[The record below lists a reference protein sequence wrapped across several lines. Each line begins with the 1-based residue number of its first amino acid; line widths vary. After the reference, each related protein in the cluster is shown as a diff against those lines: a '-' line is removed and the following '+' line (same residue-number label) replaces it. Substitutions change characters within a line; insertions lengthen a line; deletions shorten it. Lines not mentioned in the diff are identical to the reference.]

1 MDHAQPVRSTTARI
15 EPDEGEVPA
24 PKPLLLELY
33 RQMLA
38 IRRME
43 EAAARAYAQGKIGGF
58 LHLGI
63 GQEAVCVGAIAA
75 LDKDDYVVA
84 TYREHGH
91 AYAKGTSAKQIIAE
105 LLAKKT
111 GISKGLG
118 GSMHLFDAAHNFL
131 GGYGIV
137 GGHVPIASGVAF
149 KCKYLG
155 EKRVTLCFFG
165 EGSANIGGFFEGVA
179 LAALW
184 KLPVVFICENNQYAM
199 GTPLYRSLSV
209 EDVSMKA
216 LAFGMARDRFDGDD
230 VLRVR
235 ARIQE
240 AVDRARETNEPTM
253 IEVKT
258 YRFRGHSMSD
268 PGQYRTKDEVDEW
281 KKRDPVS
288 LARRRLV
295 EEAKADEAEVKA
307 LELKVKEEID
317 SAVKFAEESPAA
329 DEYLPFTYKTDPAP
343 ETEKGH

>member
-1 MDHAQPVRSTTARI
+1 MNVSPQRVDPR
-15 EPDEGEVPA
+15 EGEVA
-24 PKPLLLELY
+24 VDKPLLLELY

-38 IRRME
+38 IRRLE
-43 EAAARAYAQGKIGGF
+43 EASAKAYAQGKIGGF

-63 GQEAVCVGAIAA
+63 GQEAVCVGSIAA
-75 LDKDDYVVA
+75 LRPEDYVVA

-91 AYAKGTSAKQIIAE
+91 AYAKGMTARSILAE
-105 LLAKKT
+105 LYGKKT
-111 GISKGLG
+111 GCSKGLG
-118 GSMHLFDAAHNFL
+118 GSMHLFDAEKNFL

-149 KCKYLG
+149 KAKYLG
-155 EKRVTLCFFG
+155 EKRVCLCFFG

-184 KLPVVFICENNQYAM
+184 KLPVGFICENNMYSM

-235 ARIQE
+235 ARISE
-240 AVDRARETNEPTM
+240 AVERARDTSEPTM
-253 IEVKT
+253 VEVRT

-268 PGQYRTKDEVDEW
+268 PGQYRTKEEVEEW

-288 LARRRLV
+288 IGRRRLV
-295 EEAKADEAEVKA
+295 EEASANEAELKHI
-307 LELKVKEEID
+307 EDKVKSEIED
-317 SAVKFAEESPAA
+317 AVKFAEDSPPA
-329 DEYLPFTYKTDPAP
+329 DRYMDFTIK
-343 ETEKGH
+343 E

>member
-1 MDHAQPVRSTTARI
+1 MMNRTQQRI
-15 EPDEGEVPA
+15 EPREREVPVD
-24 PKPLLLELY
+24 KPLLTELY

-43 EAAARAYAQGKIGGF
+43 EAAAKAYAQGRIGGF

-63 GQEAVCVGAIAA
+63 GQEAVCVGAISG
-75 LDKDDYVVA
+75 LRPEDYVVA

-91 AYAKGTSAKQIIAE
+91 AYAKGMSSRAIMAE
-105 LLAKKT
+105 LYGKKT
-111 GISKGLG
+111 GCSKGLG
-118 GSMHLFDAAHNFL
+118 GSMHLFDAPNNFL

-137 GGHVPIASGVAF
+137 GGHVPIASGVAY

-165 EGSANIGGFFEGVA
+165 EGSASIGGFFEGVA

-184 KLPVVFICENNQYAM
+184 KLPVVFICENNLYSM

-235 ARIQE
+235 ARVSE
-240 AVDRARETNEPTM
+240 AIDRARETSEPTM
-253 IEVKT
+253 IEVRT

-268 PGQYRTKDEVDEW
+268 PGKYRTNEEVEEW

-295 EEAKADEAEVKA
+295 EEARVDEG
-307 LELKVKEEID
+307 ELKSVEAKVKTEID
-317 SAVKFAEESPAA
+317 DAVKFAEESPAA
-329 DEYLPFTYKTDPAP
+329 DEYLSFTYA
-343 ETEKGH
+343 EKK